1 MRTYRIL
8 VTGSRETT
16 VDEDNYV
23 QRVLYLAVMNP
34 LAEGRDVV
42 IVEGRCPKG
51 GVDLAAQR
59 FAESARGV
67 IDEPHPADW
76 SKHGRGAGMIRNAE
90 MVAAGADICVAFP
103 APDSRGTID
112 CLTKAWKA
120 GIHTRVYP
128 LRVRAGAQ

>member
-1 MRTYRIL
+1 MSDYRIL

-23 QRVLYLAVMNP
+23 QRVLYLASSRP
-34 LAEGRDVV
+34 LEQGMRV
-42 IVEGRCPKG
+42 IVVQGKCPKG
-51 GVDLAAQR
+51 GVDLAAER
-59 FAESARGV
+59 FAASVAGV
-67 IDEPHPADW
+67 ENEPHPADW
-76 SKHGRGAGMIRNAE
+76 NKHGKGAGMIRNSE
-90 MVAAGADICVAFP
+90 MVAAGADICLAFP

-128 LRVRAGAQ
+128 LRAGAR

>member
-51 GVDLAAQR
+51 GVDLAAQH

-67 IDEPHPADW
+67 ADW

-90 MVAAGADICVAFP
+90 MVAAGADICLAFP
-103 APDSRGTID
+103 ALDSRGTSD

-120 GIHTRVYP
+120 GIHTRIYP
-128 LRVRAGAQ
+128 LRAGAR